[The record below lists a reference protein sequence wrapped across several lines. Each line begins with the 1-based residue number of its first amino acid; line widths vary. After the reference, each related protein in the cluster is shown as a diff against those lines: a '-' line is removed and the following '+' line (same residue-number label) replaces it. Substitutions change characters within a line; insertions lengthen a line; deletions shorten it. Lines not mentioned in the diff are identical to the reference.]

1 MGISF
6 SKNVSNADIDVDRIC
21 LAVERSNQLKRKTR
35 IVEGSYTRPK
45 HDVELSLLSGELVLC
60 MAGLYHMMNGWA
72 GSASP
77 INLSD
82 IRIVMPA

>member
-1 MGISF
+1 MSSI
-6 SKNVSNADIDVDRIC
+6 
-21 LAVERSNQLKRKTR
+21 
-35 IVEGSYTRPK
+35 EGSYTRPK

-60 MAGLYHMMNGWA
+60 MADLYHMMNGWA

-82 IRIVMPA
+82 IRIVMLA